1 MERRRFLTSLAAT
14 AVTPGVGLLRPA
26 VAAAPRRLPPADPS
40 VELSDEAMGWL
51 AHLDRKVSL
60 GGTWHKEDIVG
71 PQWDTTSFAPTMQY
85 ARYELTWLSWS
96 MGLMAETTPAWR
108 EEYAKILGFLGDRY
122 LEYWSFWEW
131 IEHRGDDPGRG
142 AYPAAFERIIPEGWW
157 GRYNLPGWAGNGS
170 QGEPFDP
177 DPIRAAGRYGLMYK
191 GYLNLVLSM
200 YGYVADDGKYERPFT
215 IRYDD
220 AHQWRHTQRG
230 LNRLLADQWRAHEE
244 GIACEVA
251 KVYPWCNALS
261 GAGVL
266 LYDQLSGTRFSEPYF
281 QWQRYYATH
290 FVGPAA
296 GAPEW
301 LMGYYDPIN
310 RIGLS
315 DVKDGNG
322 GNWMPTAWHGL
333 AADPTL
339 FEPLARGA
347 MKRFYRGQPDGSGYF
362 SMRGNGDVDLN
373 IVTGLGAAIA
383 AELGDS
389 ERHRAALEWIRAR
402 YQPRWDRDR
411 GEFAFGFGLGEEWPR
426 GQMNA
431 WVMPALLV
439 RYPGQWRRIFQAP
452 NTVKFREPTLEGVDF
467 PTWRIRR
474 ARFDGARRTLN
485 VVTTTASPLHR
496 GRPTTARV
504 TRLAPGSRVT
514 VVIDE
519 SPGVEMRADAGSV
532 TIETTV
538 DDHRI
543 DVHLG

>member
-1 MERRRFLTSLAAT
+1 MQRRRFLTSLAAT
-14 AVTPGVGLLRPA
+14 AAAPAAGLLRPA
-26 VAAAPRRLPPADPS
+26 LATAPRPLPPADPT
-40 VELSDEAMGWL
+40 VELSDEALGWL
-51 AHLDRKVSL
+51 AHLHRKVSL
-60 GGTWHKEDIVG
+60 GGTWHKEDKVG

-108 EEYAKILGFLGDRY
+108 EEYARILGFLGDRY

-131 IEHRGDDPGRG
+131 VEHRGDDPGRG
-142 AYPAAFERIIPEGWW
+142 EYPAALKGIIPEGWW

-170 QGEPFDP
+170 QGQPFDM

-200 YGYVADDGKYERPFT
+200 YGYVTDDGKYERPFT

-220 AHQWRHTQRG
+220 AHQWRYTQRG
-230 LNRLLADQWRAHEE
+230 LNRLLADQWRSHEE

-266 LYDQLSGTRFSEPYF
+266 LYDRLRGTRYSEPYF
-281 QWQRYYATH
+281 RWQRYYAKH

-296 GAPEW
+296 ATPEW

-310 RIGLS
+310 RIGLR
-315 DVKDGNG
+315 DDKTGNG

-333 AADPTL
+333 AADPTV

-347 MKRFYRGQPDGSGYF
+347 MTRFYRGQPDGSGYF
-362 SMRGNGDVDLN
+362 SLRGTADVDMN

-383 AELGDS
+383 AELGDA
-389 ERHRAALEWIRAR
+389 ERHRAALAWIQAR
-402 YQPRWDRDR
+402 YEPRWDRDL
-411 GEFAFGFGLGEEWPR
+411 GEFAFGFGLGEAWPR

-439 RYPGQWRRIFQAP
+439 RYPGHWRRIFQAP
-452 NTVKFREPTLEGVDF
+452 NTAKFREPTLEGVDF
-467 PTWRIRR
+467 PTLRIRR
-474 ARFDGARRTLN
+474 ARFDGARRTLE
-485 VVTTTASPLHR
+485 VATTTMNESQR
-496 GRPTTARV
+496 GRPTSLRV

-514 VVIDE
+514 VVTDGG
-519 SPGVEMRADAGSV
+519 PGVELRADTGSV
-532 TIETTV
+532 TIPTTV

-543 DVHLG
+543 VVHVG